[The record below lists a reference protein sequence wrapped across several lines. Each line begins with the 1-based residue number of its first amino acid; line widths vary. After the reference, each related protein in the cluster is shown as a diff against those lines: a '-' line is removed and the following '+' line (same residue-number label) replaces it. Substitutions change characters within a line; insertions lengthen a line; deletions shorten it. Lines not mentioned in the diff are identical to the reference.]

1 MVAGRIESGTL
12 GVGDKLIVQPGGV
25 SASVKKVNREDVSV
39 PVAFAGDYILATLGG
54 ITSEHLQ

>member
-12 GVGDKLIVQPGGV
+12 GIGDKLIVQPGGV
-25 SASVKKVNREDVSV
+25 SAVVKKLNREETSVS
-39 PVAFAGDYILATLGG
+39 VAFAGDYVLATLGG